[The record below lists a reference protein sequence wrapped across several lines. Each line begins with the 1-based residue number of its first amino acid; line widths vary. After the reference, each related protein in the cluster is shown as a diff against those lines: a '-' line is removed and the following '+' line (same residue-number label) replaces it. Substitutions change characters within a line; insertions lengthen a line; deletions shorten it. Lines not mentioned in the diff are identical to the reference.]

1 MTATDALVEAF
12 WQEKSGYRA
21 PQSFDCA
28 TPITRYDETM
38 EEENKHTMRL
48 AVALVGLVAVLFV
61 AALNLLT
68 GGEAQEQQATV
79 LRVYAE

>member
-1 MTATDALVEAF
+1 
-12 WQEKSGYRA
+12 
-21 PQSFDCA
+21 
-28 TPITRYDETM
+28 M

-61 AALNLLT
+61 TAFNQLT
-68 GGEAQEQQATV
+68 GDHAEEQQATV